1 MCLHRQKEV
10 DGRALFPPF
19 RPTRGSP
26 VSVRGPQGRVDWE
39 TETWGSIGADGLA
52 VSFVVGSVTVL
63 PQEARP

>member
-1 MCLHRQKEV
+1 M
-10 DGRALFPPF
+10 
-19 RPTRGSP
+19 
-26 VSVRGPQGRVDWE
+26 DWE